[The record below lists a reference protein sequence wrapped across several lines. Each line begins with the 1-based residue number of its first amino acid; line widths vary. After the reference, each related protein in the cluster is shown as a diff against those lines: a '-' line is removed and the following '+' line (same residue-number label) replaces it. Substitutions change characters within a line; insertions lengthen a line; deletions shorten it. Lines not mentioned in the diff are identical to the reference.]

1 MTVPAIR
8 LVVLTITIISF
19 FALLFS
25 PSLLRAQELS
35 GGQIATNVE
44 VSDSEASVGDL
55 LSITS
60 DNTLVRSSSAYD
72 KNLFGVIAEDPAVV
86 LNAET
91 STTKPVIYEGEVQ
104 VKVSN
109 SNGNIEVGDFITSS
123 AEAGVGQK
131 SSDEGMV
138 VGKALASFSSSTPGT
153 IPILLNIQYQSI
165 GVGGGGGSFD
175 ELWSKLAALTS
186 AGLAESDSFQLL
198 LRYLFALIVGLL
210 SFSFGFYFAARS
222 IRTGLVAIGRNPL
235 AKDTIQS
242 GMFLNLF
249 TVVLLS
255 MSGVGLALFVIFY
268 R

>member
-1 MTVPAIR
+1 MSVPASKLIF
-8 LVVLTITIISF
+8 LITLLISL
-19 FALLFS
+19 ALLFL
-25 PSLLRAQELS
+25 PTNTLAQELS

-44 VSDSEASVGDL
+44 VSDSDAAVGDL
-55 LSITS
+55 LSITP
-60 DNTLVRSSSAYD
+60 DNTIVRSSSAYD

-91 STTKPVIYEGEVQ
+91 STTKPVIYEGEVRI
-104 VKVSN
+104 KVSTK
-109 SNGNIEVGDFITSS
+109 NGNIEVGDFITSS
-123 AEAGVGQK
+123 TEAGVGQK
-131 SSDEGMV
+131 SSEEGMV

-165 GVGGGGGSFD
+165 GVGGNFD
-175 ELWSKLAALTS
+175 ELWGKLVALTS
-186 AGLAESDSFQLL
+186 AGLEESDSFQLL
-198 LRYLFALIVGLL
+198 LRYLFALILGLI
-210 SFSFGFYFAARS
+210 SFSFGFYFAAKA

-235 AKDTIQS
+235 AKDTIQA
-242 GMFLNLF
+242 GMFFNLF

>member
-1 MTVPAIR
+1 MTVSAARFVKFVI
-8 LVVLTITIISF
+8 VVVTFLTFVS
-19 FALLFS
+19 S
-25 PSLLRAQELS
+25 PSFVNAQELS

-44 VSDSEASVGDL
+44 VSDAAASAGDL
-55 LSITS
+55 LSITV

-72 KNLFGVIAEDPAVV
+72 QNLFGVIAEDPAVV

-91 STTKPVIYEGEVQ
+91 STTKPVIYEGEVR
-104 VKVSN
+104 VKVST

-123 AEAGVGQK
+123 TEAGVGQK
-131 SSDEGMV
+131 SSEEGMV
-138 VGKALASFSSSTPGT
+138 VGKALASFSDSTPGT

-165 GVGGGGGSFD
+165 GVGGGGSFD
-175 ELWSKLAALTS
+175 ELWGNLAALTS

-198 LRYLFALIVGLL
+198 LRYLFALIMGLL
-210 SFSFGFYFAARS
+210 SFSFGFYFAARA

-242 GMFLNLF
+242 GMFINLF

-255 MSGVGLALFVIFY
+255 MSGVGLALFIIFY